1 MYFLIATTSFTE
13 CGTTAGVNT
22 VKKSCLYAG
31 KSRRFLFYHNKII
44 FATENFHCRGRCG
57 HRPLHKYTHEPR
69 KQANPKST
77 DNATART
84 ANTKIS
90 ARTQA
95 DIFLFTSY
103 FIYST
108 ASASRADFFSAT
120 LNLQMHTIPRTN
132 AVANQLM
139 G

>member
-1 MYFLIATTSFTE
+1 MWAS
-13 CGTTAGVNT
+13 
-22 VKKSCLYAG
+22 
-31 KSRRFLFYHNKII
+31 
-44 FATENFHCRGRCG
+44 
-57 HRPLHKYTHEPR
+57 PLHKYTHEPR
-69 KQANPKST
+69 KQANPKNT
-77 DNATART
+77 NNATART